1 MDQVMLQFDTPLR
14 APDGH
19 SYLSR
24 IWGREREY
32 GAWEGWIEFEPLDG
46 APALRTRADT
56 GLETRADFE
65 RWASG
70 LTEPELEEILGR
82 EQRGHA
88 LDDQAR
94 AAGGEPGRPEGA
106 PRERAPAPVP
116 AAAQVG
122 LDPFAAY
129 AQGEGILRQR
139 LGEAPEP
146 RLRAIIRGH
155 HWVDERSIDLEKIE
169 RLVLEEMIVAAVRGR
184 ATQIAAA

>member
-1 MDQVMLQFDTPLR
+1 MDQFMLQFETPLT

-19 SYLSR
+19 SYIPR
-24 IWGREREY
+24 IWGREGEY
-32 GAWEGWIEFEPLDG
+32 GAWEGWIEFAPLQG
-46 APALRTRADT
+46 TPALRARADT

-70 LTEPELEEILGR
+70 LTESELEEILSR

-88 LDDQAR
+88 QDGQAQ
-94 AAGGEPGRPEGA
+94 AGPDPL
-106 PRERAPAPVP
+106 
-116 AAAQVG
+116 AAQQAG

-129 AQGEGILRQR
+129 AQGEDILRQR

-155 HWVDERSIDLEKIE
+155 HWVDERDIGLENIE
-169 RLVLEEMIVAAVRGR
+169 RFVLEEMIVAAVRGR
-184 ATQIAAA
+184 ASRIAAA